1 MVKDFR
7 QDYNRC
13 RPHRAH
19 AMMTPAAFR
28 TGWETAHEAA
38 PGLISGRS
46 KAAPTLAYAE
56 GDLVRL
62 SRADY
67 RRYSAAPW
75 TYGQEVVGR
84 IFGAPAFQPEDWRQN
99 YTVNS

>member
-1 MVKDFR
+1 VTLR
-7 QDYNRC
+7 HVIA
-13 RPHRAH
+13 HRA
-19 AMMTPAAFR
+19 ARVDKRA
-28 TGWETAHEAA
+28 
-38 PGLISGRS
+38 L

-67 RRYSAAPW
+67 RRYSAALW